1 MLYFREIHFTLTA
14 DVGTCTILG
23 LSLLV
28 VLLESETDNT
38 VKQGN
43 LDDAREVRCGNV
55 NKRNF
60 VAAIL
65 DFWWPS

>member
-43 LDDAREVRCGNV
+43 LDDAREVTAV
-55 NKRNF
+55 
-60 VAAIL
+60 
-65 DFWWPS
+65 